1 MRQIEKLLVATNNR
15 GKREEIRALLAD
27 LPIAIVGGDQAALP
41 AVPETG
47 ETYAENA
54 LLKARAAVA
63 ATGLAALAD
72 DSGLEVDAL
81 GGAPGVRS
89 ARFAGPEADDEANN
103 RLLLARLAGVP
114 PPART
119 ARFVCT
125 MALVLPDGR
134 AVVTRGSVEGVILA
148 APRGGGGFGYD
159 PLFYYAPFAATFGEA
174 EPAAKNEVSHRARA
188 LRAMVERVRALV
200 AAEAGA

>member
-1 MRQIEKLLVATNNR
+1 MRQLEKLLVATNNS

-27 LPIAIVGGDQAALP
+27 LPIAIVGGDEVAWP
-41 AVPETG
+41 AVAETG

-63 ATGLAALAD
+63 VTGLAALAD

-81 GGAPGVRS
+81 GGEPGIRS
-89 ARFAGPEADDEANN
+89 ARFAGPAADDAANN
-103 RLLLARLAGVP
+103 RLLLARLEGVP
-114 PPART
+114 AAART

-125 MALVLPDGR
+125 MALVLADGR
-134 AVVTRGSVEGVILA
+134 AIVTRGSVEGVILA
-148 APRGGGGFGYD
+148 AARGSGGFGYD

-174 EPAAKNEVSHRARA
+174 AAAAKNEVSHRARA

-200 AAEAGA
+200 AGAAGA